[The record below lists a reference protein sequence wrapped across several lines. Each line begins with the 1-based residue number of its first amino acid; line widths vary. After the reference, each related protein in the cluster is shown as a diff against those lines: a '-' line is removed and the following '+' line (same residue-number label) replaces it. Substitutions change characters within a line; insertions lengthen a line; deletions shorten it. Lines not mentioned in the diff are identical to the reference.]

1 MLRSRVVTV
10 LLVLSWLFCG
20 ILSSLVGFFG
30 LFASP
35 IWIILIFPFVLLCL
49 LTISASRGYQYLP
62 RFEKILFGL
71 LVFIWSLHL
80 IQVFVPETG
89 FDALWYHL
97 PAARLLIE
105 NHRFVYSPELYQTAN
120 PQFADSIFTL
130 GFMVLGSFGTKL
142 VAFGFGITLIAVVFQ
157 LARLFISRSRALIFV
172 ITVSTFQVVAWQSSS
187 FYVDVA
193 KAVFDISAIWLVL
206 LSLKNK
212 KHEPKG
218 KYLWLAVISFSA
230 SLASKAFSVLLLP
243 SMIFAIWVGSKKLS
257 KQLVLPLLAG
267 LLFLALPFYLFSYEQ
282 TGNFFFSIIQHTSS
296 LSSFTASSSM
306 SELIIHRFIELPKI
320 IPNLF
325 FTRDYTSP
333 LLVLLPVAIYFL
345 FRNIKKSKSLQILS
359 VFTLNQIAI
368 WWFIPP
374 LSTRY
379 ALGGFITGLLLVILM
394 IVKHCPNLGLSERKA
409 QSTILI
415 VALIMLLPRII
426 VAVRTIK
433 YISGVQTSSEY
444 IDSIRDE
451 NNSWVLDS
459 WYKNR

>member
-30 LFASP
+30 FFVSP
-35 IWIILIFPFVLLCL
+35 IWIILFIPFVLLSL
-49 LTISASRGYQYLP
+49 LALFTSRSGQYLP
-62 RFEKILFGL
+62 RFEKILLGL

-97 PAARLLIE
+97 PAAKLLVE

-120 PQFADSIFTL
+120 PQFADSIFSL
-130 GFMVLGSFGTKL
+130 GFMALGSFGTKL
-142 VAFGFGITLIAVVFQ
+142 VAFGFGMTLIAVVFQ
-157 LARLFISRSRALIFV
+157 LARLFISRLWALIFV

-193 KAVFDISAIWLVL
+193 KAVFDLSVIWLVL
-206 LSLKNK
+206 VAMRTK
-212 KHEPKG
+212 KHESKI
-218 KYLWLAVISFSA
+218 KYLWLSVISFSA

-243 SMIFAIWVGSKKLS
+243 SMIFVFWVAGKKLS
-257 KQLVLPLLAG
+257 RRLVFPLLAG

-282 TGNFFFSIIQHTSS
+282 TGSFFYSILQHTSS
-296 LSSFTASSSM
+296 LDSFTASNSIF
-306 SELIIHRFIELPKI
+306 ELIITRLVELPKI

-333 LLVLLPVAIYFL
+333 LLVLLPIAVYYL
-345 FRNIKKSKSLQILS
+345 FKDIKKSTSLQILTF
-359 VFTLNQIAI
+359 FTFNQLAI
-368 WWFIPP
+368 WWLVPP
-374 LSTRY
+374 LSIRY

-394 IVKHCPNLGLSERKA
+394 IVKLCSNLGVSERKA
-409 QSTILI
+409 QFFILI
-415 VALIMLLPRII
+415 VALIMFLPRII
-426 VAVRTIK
+426 VANRSLQ
-433 YISGVQTSSEY
+433 YILGSDSQREY
-444 IDSIRDE
+444 IDSVRDE

-459 WYKNR
+459 WYKND